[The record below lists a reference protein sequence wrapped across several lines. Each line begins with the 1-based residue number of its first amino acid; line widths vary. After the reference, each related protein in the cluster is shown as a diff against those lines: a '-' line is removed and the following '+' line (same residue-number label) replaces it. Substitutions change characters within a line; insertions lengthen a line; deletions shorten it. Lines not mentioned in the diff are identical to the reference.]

1 MVFVCFLD
9 LDFWVLE
16 MIWMVKQSISNHL
29 ELQMTF
35 WNKIPKTDNCAAR
48 IKISIAF
55 FFSFSRWDF
64 HRSDLLLSEG
74 WVQLNSNLEA
84 SCKLYQQFL
93 MTWQKEHFCS
103 FVPARWARIAQN
115 VRKPSQ
121 TVNVIYFDF
130 FGFLKCM
137 YPYGSLGVPLV
148 PKSHDELV
156 ELFRF
161 TRYVERN
168 KVHFAP
174 FLRFH

>member
-55 FFSFSRWDF
+55 FSFSRWDF

-103 FVPARWARIAQN
+103 FVRRYSGIRP
-115 VRKPSQ
+115 V
-121 TVNVIYFDF
+121 
-130 FGFLKCM
+130 
-137 YPYGSLGVPLV
+137 
-148 PKSHDELV
+148 
-156 ELFRF
+156 F
-161 TRYVERN
+161 TRERGVFYWYCYRASYSRIVRSCSILSPEKGKKLWWITCTLVTLHQN
-168 KVHFAP
+168 IDWPEKWPSKRV
-174 FLRFH
+174 L